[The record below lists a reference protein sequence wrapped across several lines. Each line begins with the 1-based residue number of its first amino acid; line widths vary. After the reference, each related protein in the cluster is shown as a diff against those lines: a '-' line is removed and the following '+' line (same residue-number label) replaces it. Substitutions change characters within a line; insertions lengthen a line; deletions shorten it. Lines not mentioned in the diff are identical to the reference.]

1 MGNSGWCLSK
11 EVVYQTGEAY
21 RAQNSEFVTNSMLN
35 ELDKEEQT
43 DELSRKM
50 ENLRVVEV
58 VESPVTDNKA
68 QQVSY

>member
-11 EVVYQTGEAY
+11 EVDYQTGEAY
-21 RAQNSEFVTNSMLN
+21 RARNSEFITNSMLN

-43 DELSRKM
+43 YDISGNM
-50 ENLRVVEV
+50 ENLRDVEV

-68 QQVSY
+68 QQVSC